1 MLIQLNATLRG
12 RFGLRDVPVDLPEGS
27 TVRDALNLLQASMP
41 DLYAAL
47 VDENGQVRDDIFMLR
62 NGRNIRF
69 LEGLDTPLSTNDTI
83 NCFPNMGAQRVFAR
97 D

>member
-27 TVRDALNLLQASMP
+27 TVRDALNLLKTSMP

-47 VDENGQVRDDIFMLR
+47 VDDNGQVRDDILMLR

-69 LEGLDTPLSTNDTI
+69 QDGLETRLSSNDTI
-83 NCFPNMGAQRVFAR
+83 NCFPNMGAQRVFVR